1 MRAGRRV
8 LEPKRIH
15 DLCLA
20 EGVGVWC
27 GGMLDTDLGRVANA
41 ALAALLGF
49 TLPANISA
57 SARFYARDITTPVEL
72 AGDLIEVPRGVGF
85 EVEPIAEV
93 LDKVMRPMEPGAK
106 PALMGWANGSCSAS
120 TRQPRAA
127 L

>member
-27 GGMLDTDLGRVANA
+27 GGMLDIDLGRVANA

-49 TLPANISA
+49 TLPADISA
-57 SARFYARDITTPVEL
+57 SARFSARDITTPIEL
-72 AGDLIEVPRGVGF
+72 VGGFIEVPTGVGF
-85 EVEPIAEV
+85 GVEPITEV
-93 LDKVMRPMEPGAK
+93 LDAVTTSVEWVGA
-106 PALMGWANGSCSAS
+106 
-120 TRQPRAA
+120 
-127 L
+127 